1 MYYFTVEIEEEDNK
15 NYLEK
20 LLDDVEEFYNS
31 YVENKEN

>member
-1 MYYFTVEIEEEDNK
+1 MYYFTVEIEEEDDK

-20 LLDDVEEFYNS
+20 LLDDVKEFYNS